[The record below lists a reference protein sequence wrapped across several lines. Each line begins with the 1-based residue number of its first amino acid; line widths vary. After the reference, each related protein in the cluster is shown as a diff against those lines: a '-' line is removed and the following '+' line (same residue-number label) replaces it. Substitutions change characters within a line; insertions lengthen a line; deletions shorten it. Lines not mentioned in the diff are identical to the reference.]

1 MRKKKK
7 KKKKRREEDQKGI
20 RRKKRKTLQR
30 GENVE
35 ERKERK
41 RRIGRGCHGEG
52 TLIGVTEAGGQF
64 DCKAEMQFVPT
75 AMVDLFKN

>member
-1 MRKKKK
+1 MGLRTV
-7 KKKKRREEDQKGI
+7 
-20 RRKKRKTLQR
+20 KRKF
-30 GENVE
+30 
-35 ERKERK
+35 
-41 RRIGRGCHGEG
+41 RIKIEG